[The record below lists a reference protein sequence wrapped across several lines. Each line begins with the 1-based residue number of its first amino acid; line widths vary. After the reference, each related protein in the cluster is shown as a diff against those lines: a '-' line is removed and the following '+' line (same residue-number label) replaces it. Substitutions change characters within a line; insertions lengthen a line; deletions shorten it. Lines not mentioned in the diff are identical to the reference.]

1 MAIPNPSERRIF
13 MDKGKVCCDRCVN
26 KEKHGNE
33 EPCCSCKWLTGSMSD
48 IDFYKKVEEKS
59 ND

>member
-1 MAIPNPSERRIF
+1 MAIPNPEERPIF
-13 MDKGKVCCDRCVN
+13 MDKGKIICDRCIN

-33 EPCCSCKWLTGSMSD
+33 EPCCSCKWLTGFMGD
-48 IDFYKKVEEKS
+48 ANFFKEEKK